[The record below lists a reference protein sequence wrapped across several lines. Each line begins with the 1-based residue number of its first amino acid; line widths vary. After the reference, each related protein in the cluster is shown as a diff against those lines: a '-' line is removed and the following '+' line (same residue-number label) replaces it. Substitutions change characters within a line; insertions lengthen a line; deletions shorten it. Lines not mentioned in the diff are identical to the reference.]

1 MRLGRAAWND
11 EFTLPSLWDL
21 YRPSRINHGSYWFDW
36 TTEDEVAWKDNY
48 RRWMRFV
55 NDYKNRG
62 GTVTVGSDSGFI
74 YNLYGFGYIQELEL
88 LREAGFSALEVIHAA
103 TQAGAEALGHDDELE
118 IGSAAGRERVCQY
131 V

>member
-1 MRLGRAAWND
+1 
-11 EFTLPSLWDL
+11 
-21 YRPSRINHGSYWFDW
+21 
-36 TTEDEVAWKDNY
+36 
-48 RRWMRFV
+48 MRFV

-103 TQAGAEALGHDDELE
+103 TQAGAEALGPDDAIAREDNV
-118 IGSAAGRERVCQY
+118 IGTLRGCAGAVAERNVAQQHPLIGADAPRAGGDRIGEGRGRGGSCGTWGRLQPGQ
-131 V
+131 